1 MCLLSLSK
9 RPAKQQQALRSP
21 PGRRAGGKV
30 KSCQDSS
37 CEAPRFCERQC
48 AARGIVAK
56 REDAGRSG
64 VLKQSLLKPS
74 LLGLAD
80 ARRLAELLGHVE
92 MVLERRQRLAGPI
105 LQVGIVA
112 ALGVTLEQRDRI
124 LMGTDLV
131 RIVIRAEVLAIRAL
145 ELVELALM
153 RAVERRRK
161 GRLHLAAADE
171 ALEFAAGLGVVGHH
185 LLRKSF
191 LLRVALLLGKLAR
204 LDLEHVADGD
214 FLDEVGGGRRD
225 AERRVDAG
233 LLAER
238 LGERGPCEQH
248 AGSCD
253 DGTFHGPI
261 PSNGRSLSP
270 RDIAPTNTL
279 QRPEF
284 LT

>member
-64 VLKQSLLKPS
+64 VLKPS

-112 ALGVTLEQRDRI
+112 AL
-124 LMGTDLV
+124 
-131 RIVIRAEVLAIRAL
+131 
-145 ELVELALM
+145 
-153 RAVERRRK
+153 
-161 GRLHLAAADE
+161 
-171 ALEFAAGLGVVGHH
+171 
-185 LLRKSF
+185 
-191 LLRVALLLGKLAR
+191 
-204 LDLEHVADGD
+204 
-214 FLDEVGGGRRD
+214 
-225 AERRVDAG
+225 
-233 LLAER
+233 
-238 LGERGPCEQH
+238 
-248 AGSCD
+248 
-253 DGTFHGPI
+253 
-261 PSNGRSLSP
+261 
-270 RDIAPTNTL
+270 
-279 QRPEF
+279 
-284 LT
+284 